1 MKYMC
6 KMLSGNIFIQSIQIY
21 EFVLHVFHLKS
32 KLLALWLMLHSLFHM
47 GEGYYHC
54 ALLTSKVSFFRAVV
68 RQITD

>member
-6 KMLSGNIFIQSIQIY
+6 KMLSVIIFYLIIQIY

-32 KLLALWLMLHSLFHM
+32 KLLTLWLMLHSLFHM
-47 GEGYYHC
+47 GGGYYHS